1 MTFSNFTLISSLE
14 CTDDK
19 ENKIVNNIAMNFI
32 NINLVKSLL
41 IPLLFTISFNTSAKD
56 ELEVGNMAPDFSLV
70 DQNSKTHT
78 LSEYKGSW
86 VVIYFYPKDD
96 TPGCTKEAC
105 EFRDNIEIINKLKA
119 KLRKNGKDIIDF
131 GMGLM
136 QRFGRN

>member
-1 MTFSNFTLISSLE
+1 M
-14 CTDDK
+14 
-19 ENKIVNNIAMNFI
+19 AMNLI
-32 NINLVKSLL
+32 NINFLKSLL

-70 DQNSKTHT
+70 DQNSETHT

-119 KLRKNGKDIIDF
+119 KVF
-131 GMGLM
+131 GISLDDTESHKK
-136 QRFGRN
+136 FAEKYSLPFPLL